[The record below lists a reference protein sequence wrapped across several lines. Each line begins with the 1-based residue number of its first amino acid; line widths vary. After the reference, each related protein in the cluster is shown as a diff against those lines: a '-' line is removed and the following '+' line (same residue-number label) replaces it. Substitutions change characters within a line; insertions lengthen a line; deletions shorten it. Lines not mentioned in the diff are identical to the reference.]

1 VNKPR
6 AILFDLDDTLTDR
19 KATLRRFAIQ
29 YLEDF
34 KTCLEMD
41 VNVFTQ
47 ELELADSGGYRPRPE
62 MFQILL
68 ERLPWKT
75 ISTQDDFLTYWINT
89 FPRFALPMPGMLETL
104 QTLKTRGFKLGI
116 ITNGQSFQQQTKID
130 ALEIRGF
137 FDTVLVSLEVN
148 LRKPSAGIY
157 QMALERLG
165 VEADQAWMIGDHII
179 NDVLGARG
187 AGLTGIWLRH
197 EARVWD
203 AVEPSNLEIQN
214 LRQLLHLLE

>member
-1 VNKPR
+1 
-6 AILFDLDDTLTDR
+6 
-19 KATLRRFAIQ
+19 
-29 YLEDF
+29 
-34 KTCLEMD
+34 
-41 VNVFTQ
+41 
-47 ELELADSGGYRPRPE
+47 
-62 MFQILL
+62 
-68 ERLPWKT
+68 
-75 ISTQDDFLTYWINT
+75 
-89 FPRFALPMPGMLETL
+89 
-104 QTLKTRGFKLGI
+104 
-116 ITNGQSFQQQTKID
+116 
-130 ALEIRGF
+130 
-137 FDTVLVSLEVN
+137 VLVSLEVN